1 MNNKI
6 EIIKKE
12 FSLFSG
18 KKIIK
23 ISPIKN
29 SGSDRHYFRVFTET
43 DSFIGVYSNNLKENE
58 TFIYFTKV
66 FSDLNFNV
74 PKILYISKS
83 KNVYFLNDLGD
94 TSLLDVVLKT
104 RKNKEDDA
112 NYISIYTKVV
122 KDLAYMQFHA
132 YYHID
137 FDKTYNI
144 KDFNKDAIVFDL
156 NYFKYYFLNRCNI
169 NYNEVNLN
177 RDFNKLA
184 SSLDKETLKLF
195 MFRDFQ
201 ARNILIYQNQTYYI
215 DYQGG
220 RRGSPLYDLASLLFQ
235 AKAKLPKN
243 IKNQLAENYFTELA
257 KYCDFNQKKI
267 NNSFY
272 KFVFV
277 RILQTLG
284 AYGLRGIIENKQHF
298 KDSIPYAINQL
309 KDLLYEKSFILKKY
323 PELLKVLN
331 KISELT
337 IFDSF
342 IPEEFTVTINSFSY
356 KLSYP
361 HDDTGNG
368 GGFVF
373 DCRFLNNPGRYPEY
387 KNLTGKDPE
396 VIKFLKENSNAD
408 EYVLKAYEIVKPAIM
423 NYIERG
429 FRSLQINFGC
439 TGGQHRSV
447 YCAELMNQLLKQQ
460 NIKTKIIHREINY

>member
-1 MNNKI
+1 MNKKI

-12 FSLFSG
+12 FAFYSDE
-18 KKIIK
+18 KIIK
-23 ISPIKN
+23 ISQIKN
-29 SGSDRHYFRVFTET
+29 SGSDRHYFRVFTENN
-43 DSFIGVYSNNLKENE
+43 SFIGVYSNNLKENE

-132 YYHID
+132 YHNID
-137 FDKTYNI
+137 FDKAYKI

-169 NYNEVNLN
+169 DYNEVYLN

-184 SSLDKETLKLF
+184 SSLEKENLKLF

-201 ARNILIYQNQTYYI
+201 ARNILIYRNQAYYI

-235 AKAKLPKN
+235 AKAELQKN
-243 IKNQLAENYFTELA
+243 IKTQLAETYLTELS
-257 KYCDFNQKKI
+257 KYCDFNLDTI
-267 NNSFY
+267 TDSFY

-277 RILQTLG
+277 RVLQTLG

-298 KDSIPYAINQL
+298 KDSIPYAIKQL
-309 KDLLYEKSFILKKY
+309 KDLLNEKSFLLKKY

-337 IFDSF
+337 IFDSY
-342 IPEEFTVTINSFSY
+342 IPEEFTVTITSFSY

-361 HDDTGNG
+361 TDETGNG

-387 KNLTGKDPE
+387 KTLTGKDPE

>member
-1 MNNKI
+1 MNNRI
-6 EIIKKE
+6 ELIIKE
-12 FSLFSG
+12 FSLFSNE
-18 KKIIK
+18 KIIK

-29 SGSDRHYFRVFTET
+29 SGSDRHYFRVFTESN
-43 DSFIGVYSNNLKENE
+43 SFIGVYSNNLKENK
-58 TFIYFTKV
+58 TFIYFTEV
-66 FSDLNFNV
+66 FANINFNV
-74 PKILYISKS
+74 PKILHISKS
-83 KNVYFLNDLGD
+83 KNIYFLNDLGD
-94 TSLLDVVLKT
+94 TSLLDVVIKT
-104 RKNKEDDA
+104 RKNNEDDT
-112 NYISIYTKVV
+112 NYLSIYTKVV

-132 YYHID
+132 YKHID

-144 KDFNKDAIVFDL
+144 KDFNKDAIAFDF

-169 NYNEVNLN
+169 DYNEVYLN

-184 SSLDKETLKLF
+184 KSLDKENLKLF

-201 ARNILIYQNQTYYI
+201 ARNILIFQNQPYYI

-235 AKAKLPKN
+235 AKAELPKN
-243 IKNQLAENYFTELA
+243 IKIQLAETYFTELA
-257 KYCDFNQKKI
+257 GYCNFNQETI
-267 NNSFY
+267 NDSFY

-298 KDSIPYAINQL
+298 KDSIPYAIKQL
-309 KDLLYEKSFILKKY
+309 KDLLNEKSFLLKKY

-331 KISELT
+331 KISELP
-337 IFDSF
+337 IFNSN
-342 IPEEFTVTINSFSY
+342 IPEEFTVTITSFSY

-361 HDDTGNG
+361 NDDSGNG

-373 DCRFLNNPGRYPEY
+373 DCRYINNPGKYPEY

-396 VIKFLKENSNAD
+396 VIKFLKENSNAG
-408 EYVLKAYEIVKPAIM
+408 EFVQKAFEIVKPAIE

-447 YCAELMNQLLKQQ
+447 YCAELMNQLLKQN
-460 NIKTKIIHREINY
+460 NIKTRIIHREQNY